1 VLFVSVKEWI
11 KIVVIFFIV
20 NVINNASFKFN
31 IAMPLY
37 MIFRSGSL
45 AASLIT
51 EKLIL
56 GRQHSTLKH
65 LAVTLITLG
74 IMMYTY
80 ASSKQV
86 PENISIFDWI
96 TDVKGNKAKFMQVN
110 HPKFICLRSF
120 IIKKVGNR
128 KN

>member
-1 VLFVSVKEWI
+1 
-11 KIVVIFFIV
+11 
-20 NVINNASFKFN
+20 
-31 IAMPLY
+31 M
-37 MIFRSGSL
+37 

-96 TDVKGNKAKFMQVN
+96 AGVYVKLTSVTLKRI
-110 HPKFICLRSF
+110 PTSICDCAF
-120 IIKKVGNR
+120 IIQNLAYAYFILQIYHAKSFKMR
-128 KN
+128 HITFL